1 MATPGS
7 LICTGPQIATSGL
20 TSNHQ
25 SRSLVFQGEGTH
37 LWDVAYTQFVGV
49 ARPLDDFVA
58 YQP

>member
-7 LICTGPQIATSGL
+7 SICAGPQIATSRL
-20 TSNHQ
+20 TTNK
-25 SRSLVFQGEGTH
+25 SRWFVFQGEGIH
-37 LWDVAYTQFVGV
+37 LWDVAYIQSVGG